1 MAAQEALR
9 PTLGDAVVE
18 VTLTALRAQLESL
31 LGGQKADG
39 QPRAELSSEAL
50 LAQLQSY
57 LPKQLADKMRASGKI
72 EGERRQV
79 TVIFADISGFTAL
92 SERLDPEEVASLVND
107 CLKELVQAVYEYEGM
122 VDKFVGDCIMAVFG
136 APVALEDD
144 ADRALR
150 ATLSMR
156 ERLQGFNRRWIE
168 KLGQPLDLHIGVN
181 TGMVIAGNVGSDL
194 RMSYTVIGDTVNTAS
209 RLEGAA
215 KAGQV
220 FVSRNTYRLT
230 RGAFAFQE
238 LEPVQVKGKRDSL
251 NVYELLH
258 AKVQPDKA
266 RGVEGLA
273 SPLVGRERERQGL
286 AKCVEELKRGRG
298 QIVMVLG
305 EAGIG
310 KSRLISEIRQREG
323 RDLTWLEGRS
333 FAFSR
338 ALSYGPF
345 LDLLRRYASIADED
359 SEAEARASLRARLD
373 EVFPGEKE
381 GYPGLAQQLPMRLD
395 RLEAAIRRTIAG
407 RRAAEGNPP

>member
-1 MAAQEALR
+1 MSSLEEQIAQLRSAMAAQEALR

-181 TGMVIAGNVGSDL
+181 TGMVIAGNVGS
-194 RMSYTVIGDTVNTAS
+194 RSEERRVGKECRS
-209 RLEGAA
+209 RW
-215 KAGQV
+215 
-220 FVSRNTYRLT
+220 
-230 RGAFAFQE
+230 
-238 LEPVQVKGKRDSL
+238 
-251 NVYELLH
+251 
-258 AKVQPDKA
+258 
-266 RGVEGLA
+266 
-273 SPLVGRERERQGL
+273 SP
-286 AKCVEELKRGRG
+286 
-298 QIVMVLG
+298 
-305 EAGIG
+305 
-310 KSRLISEIRQREG
+310 
-323 RDLTWLEGRS
+323 
-333 FAFSR
+333 
-338 ALSYGPF
+338 YH
-345 LDLLRRYASIADED
+345 
-359 SEAEARASLRARLD
+359 
-373 EVFPGEKE
+373 
-381 GYPGLAQQLPMRLD
+381 
-395 RLEAAIRRTIAG
+395 
-407 RRAAEGNPP
+407 

>member
-18 VTLTALRAQLESL
+18 VTLAALRAQLESL
-31 LGGQKADG
+31 LAEQKAG
-39 QPRAELSSEAL
+39 GEPKAELSSEAL

-57 LPKQLADKMRASGKI
+57 LPKQLADKVRASGQI

-107 CLKELVQAVYEYEGM
+107 CLKELVLAVYQYEGM
-122 VDKFVGDCIMAVFG
+122 VDKFIGDCIMAVFG

-220 FVSRNTYRLT
+220 FV
-230 RGAFAFQE
+230 
-238 LEPVQVKGKRDSL
+238 
-251 NVYELLH
+251 
-258 AKVQPDKA
+258 
-266 RGVEGLA
+266 
-273 SPLVGRERERQGL
+273 
-286 AKCVEELKRGRG
+286 
-298 QIVMVLG
+298 
-305 EAGIG
+305 
-310 KSRLISEIRQREG
+310 
-323 RDLTWLEGRS
+323 
-333 FAFSR
+333 
-338 ALSYGPF
+338 
-345 LDLLRRYASIADED
+345 
-359 SEAEARASLRARLD
+359 
-373 EVFPGEKE
+373 
-381 GYPGLAQQLPMRLD
+381 
-395 RLEAAIRRTIAG
+395 
-407 RRAAEGNPP
+407 